1 MLNKMYSRVLKLAA
15 VVTLLLCFVLV
26 RFNENILFYDPFLAY
41 FKGDFNN
48 QPLPEFDVFKLILN
62 LLFRY
67 GLNML
72 ISLGLIYVIFKDW
85 MMIQFS
91 FFLYLIAFAVL
102 LLSFFLVIYFYGAE
116 NNFLLFNIRRFL
128 IQPIFVLLFIPAFY
142 FQKQNS

>member
-15 VVTLLLCFVLV
+15 VATLLLCFVLV

-48 QPLPEFDVFKLILN
+48 QPLPEFDVFLLILN

>member
-1 MLNKMYSRVLKLAA
+1 MLNKIYSLGLKLAA
-15 VVTLLLCFVLV
+15 VATLLLCFVLV
-26 RFNENILFYDPFLAY
+26 RFYENILFYDPFLAY
-41 FKGDFNN
+41 FKSDFN
-48 QPLPEFDVFKLILN
+48 QMPLPEFNVFRLILN

-67 GLNML
+67 GLNMF

-102 LLSFFLVIYFYGAE
+102 LLSLFLVIYLYGSE

-142 FQKQNS
+142 FQKRNS